1 MKFSTRLIAGFV
13 LAFGSLFLAS
23 APAIAAPFDPSGMA
37 FPLDGDSRITDSFGD
52 CRGSGCSRAHEGVD
66 IMTAKGVPVL
76 AVGDGV
82 VSWISSGPGDC
93 CYLGI
98 DHGGGWVTRYI
109 HLNDD
114 RKDAAGNYIDNT
126 DGQGWGIAEG
136 LAEGIAVT
144 RGQVIGWAG
153 DSGNAAE
160 TVSHLHFELRKNGT
174 PIDAYPYLVNALGG
188 WDGRFQDDD
197 GNVHEK
203 NIEIIAQRGVT
214 LGCNPPLNNRFCP
227 EDQIT
232 RGQMAAFIARALDL
246 PEGGEIPYTDV
257 VGNKFE
263 PAIRAIEAAGIGFGC
278 TQTEFCPG
286 VPLLRHEMA
295 ELLVRAFGY
304 DNPTGTNYF
313 VDDEGNQFEVSINA
327 LAAQGVTMGC
337 NPPANT
343 KFCPDMPL
351 KRSQMATFF
360 VRAMP

>member
-1 MKFSTRLIAGFV
+1 LIAGFV
-13 LAFGSLFLAS
+13 LAFGSLFFAS
-23 APAIAAPFDPSGMA
+23 APASAATFDPSGMA
-37 FPLDGDSRITDSFGD
+37 FPLDGEHRQTDSFGD

-66 IMTAKGVPVL
+66 IMTAKGTPVL

-114 RKDAAGNYIDNT
+114 AKDPAGNYVDNT

-174 PIDAYPYLVNALGG
+174 PIDAYPFLVNALGG

-203 NIEIIAQRGVT
+203 NIDVIAEWGIT
-214 LGCNPPLNNRFCP
+214 IGCNPPLNNKFCP
-227 EDQIT
+227 TAQIT
-232 RGQMAAFIARALDL
+232 RGQMAAFISRALNL
-246 PEGGEIPYTDV
+246 PEGGDIPYTDV
-257 VGNKFE
+257 VGTNFE
-263 PAIRAIEAAGIGFGC
+263 PAIRGIEAAGIGFGC
-278 TQTEFCPG
+278 SKTEFCPDR
-286 VPLLRHEMA
+286 PLLRNEMA
-295 ELLVRAFGY
+295 ELLVRAFEY
-304 DNPTGTNYF
+304 ANPEGTDYF
-313 VDDEGNQFEVSINA
+313 VDDEGNRFEDSINA
-327 LAAQGVTMGC
+327 LANNRITMGC

-343 KFCPDMPL
+343 NYCPDMAL
-351 KRSQMATFF
+351 TRAQMATFF
-360 VRAMP
+360 VRAMG

>member
-1 MKFSTRLIAGFV
+1 MT
-13 LAFGSLFLAS
+13 
-23 APAIAAPFDPSGMA
+23 
-37 FPLDGDSRITDSFGD
+37 FPLDGEYRLTDSFGD

-66 IMTAKGVPVL
+66 IMTDKGVPVL
-76 AVGDGV
+76 AVADGSI
-82 VSWISSGPGDC
+82 SWISSGPSDC

-98 DHGGGWVTRYI
+98 DHGGGWETRYI

-114 RKDAAGNYIDNT
+114 KKDAAGIYVDNT

-136 LAEGIAVT
+136 LAEGVAVN

-160 TVSHLHFELRKNGT
+160 SVSHLAFRVAQGRHRDRRLSLPGQRGWW
-174 PIDAYPYLVNALGG
+174 LG
-188 WDGRFQDDD
+188 RSFQDDD

-203 NIEIIAQRGVT
+203 NIEIIAQRGIT
-214 LGCNPPLNNRFCP
+214 LGCNPPLNNMFCP

-246 PEGGEIPYTDV
+246 PEGGDIPYTDV
-257 VGNKFE
+257 IGNKFE

-278 TQTEFCPG
+278 TKTEFCPG

-295 ELLVRAFGY
+295 ELLVRAFSY

-313 VDDEGNQFEVSINA
+313 VDDEGNRFEDSINA
-327 LAAQGVTMGC
+327 LAAHGVTMGC